1 MKTRNFR
8 LLTALALCVSAFTQ
22 LTGCAST
29 PLGRSQLVLF
39 PESQLAEMGTLA
51 YQDLQTQTPISR
63 DGRANDYV
71 SCITDAI
78 IQANPELSSTEW
90 EITLF
95 DSDQANAFALPGGKM
110 GVYTGM
116 LNVADNQ
123 DQLAAVIGHEL
134 AHVVARH
141 GNERVST
148 NFATQTG
155 LQIVAVAAGGSSP
168 VKDQLFGLL
177 GVGAEVGIA
186 LPFGRT
192 QETEADL
199 IGLDYMA
206 KAGFRPSEASNLWRN
221 MAKLSGGQQQPSFL
235 STHPAAEDRIK
246 RLDERVPQAQILTN
260 SAHNAGRRPDCG

>member
-1 MKTRNFR
+1 MKTRSFR
-8 LLTALALCVSAFTQ
+8 LFTALVICVGTIAQ
-22 LTGCAST
+22 LTGCASS

-39 PESQLAEMGTLA
+39 PESRMAEMGTLA
-51 YQDLQTQTPISR
+51 YQDLQTQTPTSR
-63 DGRANDYV
+63 DGRANSYV
-71 SCITDAI
+71 SCIANAI
-78 IQANPELSSTEW
+78 IAANPELAAQQW

-95 DSDQANAFALPGGKM
+95 ASDQANAFALPGGKL

-116 LNVADNQ
+116 LNVAQNQ
-123 DQLAAVIGHEL
+123 DQLAAVVGHEF
-134 AHVVARH
+134 AHVVAQH

-155 LQIVAVAAGGSSP
+155 LQIAAVAAGGSSP

-199 IGLDYMA
+199 LGLDYMA
-206 KAGFRPSEASNLWRN
+206 KAGFKPSEASNLWRN
-221 MAKLSGGQQQPSFL
+221 MSAQSGGQQQPSFL
-235 STHPAAEDRIK
+235 STHPAAADRIQ
-246 RLDERVPQAQILTN
+246 RLDERTPQAEVLAAN
-260 SAHNAGRRPDCG
+260 ARNAGRRPDCG